1 MRKLIEVTA
10 EDIKEGK
17 LNQQKDNSRME
28 DFCPVALALRRGGFP
43 KALVCEGTIQL
54 HGTSRRGTVRM
65 SQNLMQF
72 VRDFD
77 FKNNIG
83 PIRFYIEV

>member
-1 MRKLIEVTA
+1 MKKLIEVTA

-17 LNQQKDNSRME
+17 LNQKKDDTHME
-28 DFCPVALALRRGGFP
+28 DCCPVALALRRSGFP
-43 KALVCEGTIQL
+43 KALACEGTIQL
-54 HGTSRRGTVRM
+54 YGTCRRGTVRM
-65 SQNLMQF
+65 PQKLMQF

-83 PIRFYIEV
+83 PIRFYVEA